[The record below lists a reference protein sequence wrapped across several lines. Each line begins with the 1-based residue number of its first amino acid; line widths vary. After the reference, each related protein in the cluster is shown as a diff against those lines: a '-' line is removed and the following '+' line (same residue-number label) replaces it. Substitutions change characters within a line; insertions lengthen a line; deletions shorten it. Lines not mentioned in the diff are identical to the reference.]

1 MSRRTPFALVAL
13 LSLWMLFS
21 PGSTVPS
28 GPPYSDKVVHAL
40 LFAALAVTGLRAG
53 IRPLVLLVGLAV
65 YAAGS
70 EVLQA
75 VLPIHRDGDPA
86 DATVDL
92 LGAAAGWLAGRRLG
106 RRLVR

>member
-1 MSRRTPFALVAL
+1 VSRRTPFALVAL

-28 GPPYSDKVVHAL
+28 GPPYSDKVVHAA
-40 LFAALAVTGLRAG
+40 LFATLALTGLWAR
-53 IRPLVLLVGLAV
+53 IRPGVLLVGLVAYAV
-65 YAAGS
+65 GS

-86 DATVDL
+86 DGAVDL
-92 LGAAAGWLAGRRLG
+92 AGLALGLLLG

>member
-1 MSRRTPFALVAL
+1 MSRRTPVALVAL

-28 GPPYSDKVVHAL
+28 GPPYSDKVVHAV

-86 DATVDL
+86 DAAVDL
-92 LGAAAGWLAGRRLG
+92 LGAVAGWLAGRRLG